1 MALGLIFNAML
12 SSQIHIPYKVL
23 RVDPTTRI
31 TISKDPSINSM
42 VYWEPLT
49 EDKATLIVG
58 KYCSIA
64 TKVSFY
70 LGGNHNTKRIST
82 YLPDLSYGVDKSQD
96 LLTNGDIIIENDVWI
111 GREATI
117 LSGVTIGTGSVIGT
131 RAVVAKSVEPYS
143 IVVGNPGRAIK
154 KRFDDRQIEILLR
167 SVWWNWDPEKIK
179 NNAHIIFGESFED
192 FERLVSTEPH

>member
-1 MALGLIFNAML
+1 M
-12 SSQIHIPYKVL
+12 
-23 RVDPTTRI
+23 DPTTRI
-31 TISKDPSINSM
+31 TINKDPSIISM

-64 TKVSFY
+64 TKASFY
-70 LGGNHNTKRIST
+70 LGGNHNINRIST
-82 YLPDLSYGVDKSQD
+82 YIPNLSYNLDKSRD
-96 LLTNGDIIIENDVWI
+96 LLTKGDIIIENDVWI

-131 RAVVAKSVEPYS
+131 RAVVAKDVEPYS

-167 SVWWNWDPEKIK
+167 SEWWNWDPEKIK

-192 FERLVSTEPH
+192 FERLVLTEPR